1 MPMRISHFLALVAVG
16 VVSWSC
22 SGVSV
27 RKSETPEGMA
37 YELACARGNQCVQK
51 AERICK
57 HGYRFLQRSDPNNS
71 SDGRHHWTIAC
82 GENQDAQP
90 PQEPQTMRGSSAE
103 SPAPGYAQAP
113 TAAPANGQ
121 MRSTLTPQQAK
132 EVSVRLEP
140 GMTREAV
147 TNIFGPPAMTQ
158 ARTMGADTGATWQGL
173 VWTYQWWVDHPPEC
187 RAGAWC
193 RGRAEK
199 FDLTFQ
205 QVEKPDEPSGDT
217 WRLHSWSWRER

>member
-1 MPMRISHFLALVAVG
+1 MRISRFSALVAVG

-27 RKSETPEGMA
+27 RKTETPEGMA
-37 YELACARGNQCVQK
+37 YDLACARGDQCVQK
-51 AERICK
+51 AQRICK
-57 HGYRFLQRSDPNNS
+57 HGYRFLQRSDPDNS

-82 GENQDAQP
+82 GESQVAQP
-90 PQEPQTMRGSSAE
+90 PQEMAQTMRGSSAE
-103 SPAPGYAQAP
+103 APASGYAQAP
-113 TAAPANGQ
+113 LRADGQ
-121 MRSTLTPQQAK
+121 VRSTLSLQQAK
-132 EVSVRLEP
+132 ETSVRLEP

-147 TNIFGPPAMTQ
+147 SDLFGPPAMTQ
-158 ARTMGADTGATWQGL
+158 ARTTGGDTGAPSQGL

-199 FDLTFQ
+199 FDLIFQ